1 MAKKIDNHLGHD
13 VECISVGDSSMQT
26 NLYNILPLENSQD
39 LQMLDMQALS
49 ADGYPPFFRIST
61 TALVFV
67 QKGEAVFD
75 VQFHP
80 VKVQA
85 PALVVLFPQCIM
97 QVNDN
102 FMDFNARIIAFTKNY
117 EDLLHSVLNY
127 HQIRQNLIH
136 HPCISLDETAFAT
149 LTLYFDT
156 LQKILSTPSNQPNM
170 YAITINLLRS
180 LQFYLQ
186 TLYKDAFLSDAIINR
201 KEEITNLFFDLLEKN
216 VSKEIDIDF
225 FAQKLCISPKYLT
238 NTLKEITKK
247 TATQWINSY
256 ILQQAKTMLRTSSM
270 NIQQISNALG
280 FENQSHFGSWFR
292 RQTNGTNPTDF
303 RIIPKK

>member
-1 MAKKIDNHLGHD
+1 MAKKIDSHLGHD
-13 VECISVGDSSMQT
+13 VECINVGDSSMQT
-26 NLYNILPLENSQD
+26 NLYNILSLENSQD
-39 LQMLDMQALS
+39 LQMMDMHVLS
-49 ADGYPPFFRIST
+49 AEYPPFFRINM
-61 TALVFV
+61 TALIFV

-97 QVNDN
+97 QVNDK

-127 HQIRQNLIH
+127 YQIRQNLIH

>member
-1 MAKKIDNHLGHD
+1 MAKKIDSHLGHD
-13 VECISVGDSSMQT
+13 VECINVGDSTT
-26 NLYNILPLENSQD
+26 NLYNILSLENGQD
-39 LQMLDMQALS
+39 LQMLDRQALP
-49 ADGYPPFFRIST
+49 ADAYPPFFRINT
-61 TALVFV
+61 TALIFV

-85 PALVVLFPQCIM
+85 PALIVLFPQCIM

-102 FMDFNARIIAFTKNY
+102 LMDFNARIIAFTKNY
-117 EDLLHSVLNY
+117 EDLLHSVVNY
-127 HQIRQNLIH
+127 YQIRQNLIH

-156 LQKILSTPSNQPNM
+156 LQKILSTSANQPNM

>member
-1 MAKKIDNHLGHD
+1 MN
-13 VECISVGDSSMQT
+13 
-26 NLYNILPLENSQD
+26 
-39 LQMLDMQALS
+39 
-49 ADGYPPFFRIST
+49 
-61 TALVFV
+61 
-67 QKGEAVFD
+67 
-75 VQFHP
+75 
-80 VKVQA
+80 
-85 PALVVLFPQCIM
+85 
-97 QVNDN
+97 
-102 FMDFNARIIAFTKNY
+102 
-117 EDLLHSVLNY
+117 
-127 HQIRQNLIH
+127 
-136 HPCISLDETAFAT
+136 
-149 LTLYFDT
+149 
-156 LQKILSTPSNQPNM
+156 
-170 YAITINLLRS
+170 
-180 LQFYLQ
+180 
-186 TLYKDAFLSDAIINR
+186 DAIINR